1 MKRTALI
8 RGALLAATLL
18 TSSLLTAGLPYQP
31 ALAADVTPDRL
42 RNPDREPQNWLMNH
56 RSYDG
61 QRFSPLARINRDNVR
76 NLKLAYAVPLAGTAG
91 REFIEATP
99 LAEDGFLYVTDSFGV
114 LYRIDATAGDV
125 GRIVWRMDP
134 KQDRQVANRG
144 AAFWGNLVISPAS
157 GPARVIAAD
166 KTTGAIVWETNVSDT
181 ERVTIT
187 GAPLAIRD
195 KIIIGASGG
204 DAGVRDWVAGL
215 DAATGKL
222 LWRKYTIPAPGEP
235 GSETWKDKNNAWR
248 TGGGAVWVTG
258 TYDPETDQT
267 LWGVGN
273 PVPMMDARLRPG
285 DNLYTNSVVSYEPDS
300 GKMNWYFQYTPGD
313 MWDFDEV
320 GTHILIDRVI
330 NGQPRKL
337 VTHSARNGFVYT
349 MERASGAMVGAKPY
363 MDVNWTKGIDQ
374 KTGRPLDYDPNKDVQ
389 TYSGIADPTK
399 ENPVKKVCPS
409 RVGGNNYMP
418 SSYSPKTQLL
428 YIPATTA
435 CEIVTNDT
443 DLVKREK
450 GWYGRTGGGYKVDS
464 RYESNLTAVDPVT
477 LEVRKNAHLPYP
489 NYSGTLATAGG
500 VVFLALLDGTVAA
513 FDDTTLDPLWKVNV
527 GSGFAAPPMTFEAG
541 GKQYIAIAS
550 GASSTARTKLLAT
563 PELND
568 QRNATVLYVFGL

>member
-1 MKRTALI
+1 
-8 RGALLAATLL
+8 
-18 TSSLLTAGLPYQP
+18 
-31 ALAADVTPDRL
+31 
-42 RNPDREPQNWLMNH
+42 
-56 RSYDG
+56 
-61 QRFSPLARINRDNVR
+61 
-76 NLKLAYAVPLAGTAG
+76 
-91 REFIEATP
+91 
-99 LAEDGFLYVTDSFGV
+99 
-114 LYRIDATAGDV
+114 
-125 GRIVWRMDP
+125 
-134 KQDRQVANRG
+134 
-144 AAFWGNLVISPAS
+144 
-157 GPARVIAAD
+157 
-166 KTTGAIVWETNVSDT
+166 VSDT